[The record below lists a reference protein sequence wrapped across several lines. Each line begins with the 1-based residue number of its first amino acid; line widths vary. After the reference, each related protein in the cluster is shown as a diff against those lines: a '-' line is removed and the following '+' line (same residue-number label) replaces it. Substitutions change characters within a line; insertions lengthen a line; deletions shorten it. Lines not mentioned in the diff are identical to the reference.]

1 MKKIL
6 FILIASILVL
16 AACSSGSK
24 EGKESEGN
32 GKKDPNTITAWAWDP
47 KFNIA
52 ALKLA
57 EEKYSGD
64 EEINLDIIES
74 GQPDIISKLNTGLSS
89 GTMKG
94 MPNLVLI
101 EDYRAQSFL
110 QAYPDAFYDLSDYI
124 NPDDFAKY
132 KIESASLDGKIYGLP
147 FDTGVAGLYVRTD
160 MLEEAG
166 FTVEDF
172 TDITWDEFIDMGK
185 EVKEKTGK
193 QMLTVDPNDLGTIR
207 MMIQTAGEWYLKDDG
222 TTPNLA
228 GNEAMAD
235 AFRVYKTM
243 LDEGIA
249 GIHSDFSQLL
259 ATIGEEK
266 VVTVAQGNW
275 ITPSITAE
283 EEQSGK
289 WAVVPIPRL
298 NVPNAVNASNLG
310 GSSFYVLNIDG
321 KEKAAELLSNTFGSS
336 EDFYQ
341 DLVSEIGAIGTYIPA
356 AKGEA
361 YKEKV
366 EFFGGQET
374 VADFSE
380 WMEEIPGVNYGMHT
394 YAIEDILVAEM
405 QNYLNGQDIKE
416 VLDNAQ
422 KQAEAQLK

>member
-6 FILIASILVL
+6 FILIASLVVL

-24 EGKESEGN
+24 EESEGD

-47 KFNIA
+47 NFNIA

-57 EEKYSGD
+57 EEKYSGE

-74 GQPDIISKLNTGLSS
+74 GQPDIVSKLNTGLSS

-110 QAYPDAFYDLSDYI
+110 QAYPDAFYDLSDYF
-124 NPDDFAKY
+124 NSDDFAKY

-160 MLEEAG
+160 MLEKAG
-166 FTVEDF
+166 YTVEDF
-172 TDITWDEFIDMGK
+172 TNITWDEFIEMGK
-185 EVKEKTGK
+185 KIKEKTGK

-207 MMIQTAGEWYLKDDG
+207 MMIQTAGEWYLKEDG
-222 TTPNLA
+222 TTPNLE
-228 GNEAMAD
+228 GNEVMAD
-235 AFRVYKTM
+235 AFRIYKTM
-243 LDEGIA
+243 LDEELA

-259 ATIGEEK
+259 AAISEEK

-321 KEKAAELLSNTFGSS
+321 KEKAAELLANTFGSN

-356 AKGEA
+356 AKGDA
-361 YKEKV
+361 YKQKN

-374 VADFSE
+374 VADFSK

-405 QNYLNGQDIKE
+405 QNYLNGQAIDE
-416 VLDNAQ
+416 VLSNAQ

>member
-6 FILIASILVL
+6 FILIASLVVL

-24 EGKESEGN
+24 EESGGD

-47 KFNIA
+47 NFNIT

-57 EEKYSGD
+57 EEKYSGE

-74 GQPDIISKLNTGLSS
+74 GQPDIVSKLNTGLSS

-110 QAYPDAFYDLSDYI
+110 QAYPDAFYDLSDYF
-124 NPDDFAKY
+124 NSEDFAKY

-160 MLEEAG
+160 MLEKSG
-166 FTVEDF
+166 YTVEDF
-172 TDITWDEFIDMGK
+172 TNITWDEFIEMGK
-185 EVKEKTGK
+185 KIKEKTGK

-207 MMIQTAGEWYLKDDG
+207 MMIQTAGEWYLKEDG
-222 TTPNLA
+222 TTPNLD
-228 GNEAMAD
+228 GNKAMAD
-235 AFRVYKTM
+235 AFRIYKTM
-243 LDEGIA
+243 LDEEIA

-259 ATIGEEK
+259 ATISEEK

-298 NVPNAVNASNLG
+298 NVANAVNASNLG

-321 KEKAAELLSNTFGSS
+321 KEKAAELLANTFGSN

-356 AKGEA
+356 AKGDA
-361 YKEKV
+361 YKEKN

-374 VADFSE
+374 VADFSK

-405 QNYLNGQDIKE
+405 QNYLNGQAIDE
-416 VLDNAQ
+416 VLSNAQ

>member
-6 FILIASILVL
+6 FILIASLVVL

-24 EGKESEGN
+24 EESGGD

-74 GQPDIISKLNTGLSS
+74 GQPDIVSKLNTGLSS

-110 QAYPDAFYDLSDYI
+110 QAYPDAFYDLSDYFS
-124 NPDDFAKY
+124 PDDFAKY

-160 MLEEAG
+160 MLKKAG
-166 FTVEDF
+166 YTVEDF
-172 TDITWDEFIDMGK
+172 TNITWDEFIEMGK
-185 EVKEKTGK
+185 KIKEKTGK

-207 MMIQTAGEWYLKDDG
+207 MMIQTAGEWYLKEDG
-222 TTPNLA
+222 TTPNLD

-243 LDEGIA
+243 LDEEIA

-259 ATIGEEK
+259 AAISEEK

-321 KEKAAELLSNTFGSS
+321 KEKAAELLANTFGSN

-356 AKGEA
+356 AKGNA
-361 YKEKV
+361 YKEKS

-374 VADFSE
+374 VADFSK

-405 QNYLNGQDIKE
+405 QNYLNGQAIDE
-416 VLDNAQ
+416 VLSNAQ

>member
-1 MKKIL
+1 
-6 FILIASILVL
+6 
-16 AACSSGSK
+16 
-24 EGKESEGN
+24 
-32 GKKDPNTITAWAWDP
+32 
-47 KFNIA
+47 
-52 ALKLA
+52 
-57 EEKYSGD
+57 
-64 EEINLDIIES
+64 
-74 GQPDIISKLNTGLSS
+74 
-89 GTMKG
+89 
-94 MPNLVLI
+94 
-101 EDYRAQSFL
+101 
-110 QAYPDAFYDLSDYI
+110 
-124 NPDDFAKY
+124 
-132 KIESASLDGKIYGLP
+132 
-147 FDTGVAGLYVRTD
+147 
-160 MLEEAG
+160 
-166 FTVEDF
+166 
-172 TDITWDEFIDMGK
+172 MGK

-416 VLDNAQ
+416 VL
-422 KQAEAQLK
+422 EGST